1 MTGLLEHP
9 RDLTLPARAG
19 EPGLAPPDAA
29 RFAAEVLPR
38 LLSDVAGSA
47 AARCEL
53 VYARWKPG
61 VATTAAYRVEHA
73 GATHHAVWRVHAGGK
88 WSAADADAIGR
99 GRFGDD
105 VEGLVFDVDERSG
118 RLAFLFPADPDLPGA
133 VRAFD
138 VGRFARWFEGT
149 AIRPGRRVR
158 RKHVVFHLLRYR
170 PASRAVLHARVKLED
185 QDGAKERIELGTRVL
200 AGDRAAGVLAR
211 RRAFEGAIGSC
222 GPFPRLLGGEE
233 RVGLVHE
240 EWLDVSVRA
249 SSDHSDAERVFAA
262 LARLHRLPL
271 AHGAGLAR
279 AVAGAGDETRAWFAP
294 WPELAGHV
302 SPPTRLEAS
311 AWTHGDFNPDCIAT
325 ERATGALRLLD
336 ADSLAIGDPCV
347 DVAEFVA
354 GALDAESCGLGQ
366 VLADFENGYDLAR
379 RATPAELVPHV
390 ARALERRA
398 AAALRRLEVGAL
410 EHAARLLER
419 ARKLHAEVRS

>member
-1 MTGLLEHP
+1 VTGLLEHP

-19 EPGLAPPDAA
+19 EPALAPPDAA
-29 RFAAEVLPR
+29 QFAAEVLPR
-38 LLSDVAGSA
+38 LLPGLA
-47 AARCEL
+47 AADATRCEL

-88 WSAADADAIGR
+88 WSAADARAIGR

-105 VEGLVFDVDERSG
+105 ARDLVLDVDERRG

-149 AIRPGRRVR
+149 PIRPGRRVR
-158 RKHVVFHLLRYR
+158 RKHVLFDLVRYR

-185 QDGAKERIELGTRVL
+185 QVGAKERIELGTRVL

-211 RRAFEGAIGSC
+211 RRAFEGAIGSS

-240 EWLDVSVRA
+240 EWLDVAVRA
-249 SSDHSDAERVFAA
+249 SSDHSDAVRVFAA

-271 AHGAGLAR
+271 AHGAGLER
-279 AVAGAGDETRAWFAP
+279 APAGDETRAWFAP
-294 WPELAGHV
+294 WPQLASHA
-302 SPPTRLEAS
+302 SPAPRLEAS
-311 AWTHGDFNPDCIAT
+311 AWTHGDFNPDCIAI

-354 GALDAESCGLGQ
+354 GALDARSCGLGQ
-366 VLADFENGYDLAR
+366 VLADFESGYDLAQ

-410 EHAARLLER
+410 EHAEALLER
-419 ARKLHAEVRS
+419 ARRLHAEVRS